1 MTTEAMTR
9 YAARQPF
16 DPFEFV
22 TVDGRKVTV
31 SHSDYVVLESFAASL
46 SIYSDSDQS
55 EVFNTALVVSIRTLH
70 PIDD

>member
-9 YAARQPF
+9 YAARRPF
-16 DPFEFV
+16 DSFDFV

-31 SHSDYVVLESFAASL
+31 PHSDYVVLETFAASF
-46 SIYSDSDQS
+46 SIHDDSGHG
-55 EVFNTALVVSIRTLH
+55 EVFDAALVVSIRTLR